1 MSLSQSDVTD
11 DTTREQGP
19 ECRSRRRMDTVT
31 SQLYLA
37 RGIAAGMIH
46 SGTGGQDPALLRSVE
61 IARMEARRARRGRLA
76 R

>member
-1 MSLSQSDVTD
+1 M
-11 DTTREQGP
+11 
-19 ECRSRRRMDTVT
+19 T

-46 SGTGGQDPALLRSVE
+46 TSTGGQDPALLRSAQ
-61 IARMEARRARRGRLA
+61 IARGEARRARRGRLA

>member
-1 MSLSQSDVTD
+1 M
-11 DTTREQGP
+11 
-19 ECRSRRRMDTVT
+19 T

-61 IARMEARRARRGRLA
+61 IARLEARRARRGRLA

>member
-1 MSLSQSDVTD
+1 MALHAEATKD
-11 DTTREQGP
+11 GIP
-19 ECRSRRRMDTVT
+19 MT

-46 SGTGGQDPALLRSVE
+46 ASTGGQDPALLRSVE
-61 IARMEARRARRGRLA
+61 IARGEARRARRGRLA

>member
-1 MSLSQSDVTD
+1 MFITNEGLI
-11 DTTREQGP
+11 P
-19 ECRSRRRMDTVT
+19 MT

-46 SGTGGQDPALLRSVE
+46 SGTRGQDPALQRSAQ
-61 IARMEARRARRGRLA
+61 IARVEERRARRGRLA

>member
-1 MSLSQSDVTD
+1 M
-11 DTTREQGP
+11 
-19 ECRSRRRMDTVT
+19 T

-46 SGTGGQDPALLRSVE
+46 TGMHGQDPAVVRSAE
-61 IARMEARRARRGRLA
+61 IARAEERRARRVLRA

>member
-1 MSLSQSDVTD
+1 M
-11 DTTREQGP
+11 
-19 ECRSRRRMDTVT
+19 T

-46 SGTGGQDPALLRSVE
+46 PGARGQDPVVVREAE
-61 IARMEARRARRGRLA
+61 IARTQERRSRRTFRL

>member
-1 MSLSQSDVTD
+1 M
-11 DTTREQGP
+11 
-19 ECRSRRRMDTVT
+19 T

-46 SGTGGQDPALLRSVE
+46 SDQDPALVRSAE
-61 IARMEARRARRGRLA
+61 IARVEARRGRRGRHLA